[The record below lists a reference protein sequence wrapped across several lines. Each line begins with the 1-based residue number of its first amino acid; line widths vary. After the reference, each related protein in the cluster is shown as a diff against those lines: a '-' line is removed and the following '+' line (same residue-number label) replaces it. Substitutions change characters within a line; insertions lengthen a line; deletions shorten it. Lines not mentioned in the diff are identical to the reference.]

1 VSTFEVTPSDLTALA
16 SQLSSLLGELS
27 QAGDVRSASTSAAE
41 NAQLEAAFGD
51 FIGRWSQSLQALQTN
66 LTTLTERLSGAGTQ
80 YDSTETDVTSQFG
93 AR

>member
-66 LTTLTERLSGAGTQ
+66 LTTLTQRLNSAGGQ
-80 YDSTETDVTSQFG
+80 YQSTETDVITRFG
-93 AR
+93 GR